1 MKNGPTRIGYF
12 GIIVIAE
19 NAIKIY
25 VSGIAASP
33 ASFFTSADI
42 ILHPPFQDEP

>member
-19 NAIKIY
+19 NAIY